1 MGRKHQVKVML
12 NLEELTQLQSV
23 GLKLGLDN
31 ASTFRYLLSN
41 QSMEDSSN
49 DKAYNCLIKTILEL
63 KTTEIAL
70 RQELINKP

>member
-1 MGRKHQVKVML
+1 MGRKHQIKVML
-12 NLEELTQLQSV
+12 NDQELTQLKTV
-23 GLKLGLDN
+23 GLKLGNLDN
-31 ASTFRYLLSN
+31 ASTFRALLSN
-41 QSMEDSSN
+41 TSIN